1 MLTLA
6 QTSAKE
12 EANWQS
18 ALPGVVMRHRLGPA
32 GVAQGPA
39 PVHSITLSVV
49 TDPPVENSPTTRRS
63 PTVCAPVKLVVAPD
77 VTQLTDGS
85 ASSQYPRSP
94 APLFAK
100 RSKPPKISRWPFLGP
115 ANV

>member
-1 MLTLA
+1 MSRPTSKNSAVASMFGFDVLSCVAQGVVMGDCDATLTLA
-6 QTSAKE
+6 QMLSGIEAKV
-12 EANWQS
+12 QS

-63 PTVCAPVKLVVAPD
+63 PIV
-77 VTQLTDGS
+77 
-85 ASSQYPRSP
+85 
-94 APLFAK
+94 
-100 RSKPPKISRWPFLGP
+100 
-115 ANV
+115 

>member
-6 QTSAKE
+6 QTLSEE

-18 ALPGVVMRHRLGPA
+18 ALPGVVRRHRLGPA

-49 TDPPVENSPTTRRS
+49 TVPPVENSPTTRRS
-63 PTVCAPVKLVVAPD
+63 PTVWAPVKSVVAP
-77 VTQLTDGS
+77 VVEQLTVGS
-85 ASSQYPRSP
+85 AKSQYPRSP

-100 RSKPPKISRWPFLGP
+100 RSKAP
-115 ANV
+115 